1 MDKLIVEGGYVL
13 DGEIVPAGNK
23 NSAQPMLA
31 ACLLTDEPVTLH
43 NVPNIADVRTLLNM
57 LRDMGVEVEDSELA
71 ATHTI
76 TLQACKVER
85 QPDRFLGSKVRGSI
99 LMAGPL
105 LTRTGYAV
113 VGQPGGDAIGRRRV
127 DTHLIAL
134 EALGAK
140 VEVDN
145 DQYFM
150 EAPARLKGTNIF
162 LDEASV
168 TGTEQ
173 AILASVLAEGET
185 LICNAAAEPHVQDL
199 CHMLNKL
206 GAKISGIGTNTINIR
221 GVSKLHGGEHTIIS
235 DHIEIGSFIGLAAVT
250 GGHLR
255 IKKAVPEHL
264 RMTNLVFSRLGV
276 RVDVDGEDIV
286 VPGGQDLRVIYDVH
300 EAVPKIDD
308 GIWPAFPSDLMSIA
322 LVTAT
327 QSEGTVLIFEK
338 MFESRLFF
346 VDRLISMG
354 ARIVLCDPHRCV
366 VVGKSPLR
374 GDDITSPDIRA
385 GMALLLAALCA
396 DGNSTIYNVG
406 QIDRGYEAIETR
418 LEALGARIKRVRD
431 S

>member
-1 MDKLIVEGGYVL
+1 MDKLIVEGGL
-13 DGEIVPAGNK
+13 PLNGEIVPAGNK

-31 ACLLTDEPVTLH
+31 ACLLTDQPVTLH

-71 ATHTI
+71 TTHSI
-76 TLQACKVER
+76 TLQARKVER
-85 QPDRFLGSKVRGSI
+85 QPDRFLGAKVRGSI

-134 EALGAK
+134 KALGAK
-140 VEVDN
+140 VDVEN

-150 EAPARLKGTNIF
+150 EAPVRLKGTSIF

-173 AILASVLAEGET
+173 AVLASVLAEGAT
-185 LICNAAAEPHVQDL
+185 TICNAAAEPHVQDL
-199 CHMLNKL
+199 CDMLNKL
-206 GAKISGIGTNTINIR
+206 GAKISGIGSNTITIK
-221 GVSKLHGGEHTIIS
+221 GVEKLHGGEHTIIS

-250 GGHLR
+250 GGNLR
-255 IKKAVPEHL
+255 IKRAVPEHM

-276 RVDVDGEDIV
+276 QVDVEGDDIV

-300 EAVPKIDD
+300 DAVPKIDD
-308 GIWPAFPSDLMSIA
+308 GVWPAFPSDLISIA

-396 DGNSTIYNVG
+396 DDKSTIYNVG
-406 QIDRGYEAIETR
+406 QIDRGYESIETR

-431 S
+431 

>member
-1 MDKLIVEGGYVL
+1 MDKLIVEGGQVL
-13 DGEIVPAGNK
+13 NGEIVPAGNK

-31 ACLLTDEPVTLH
+31 ACLLTDEAITLH
-43 NVPNIADVRTLLNM
+43 NVPNIADVRTLLSM
-57 LRDMGVEVEDSELA
+57 LGDMGVEVDASDLA
-71 ATHTI
+71 TTHSI
-76 TLQACKVER
+76 TLQARKVER
-85 QPDRFLGSKVRGSI
+85 QPDRFLGAKVRGSI

-134 EALGAK
+134 KALGAK

-150 EAPARLKGTNIF
+150 RAEGRLKGTGIF

-185 LICNAAAEPHVQDL
+185 TICNAAAEPHVQDL
-199 CHMLNKL
+199 CEMLNKL
-206 GAKISGIGTNTINIR
+206 GAKISGIGTNTLR
-221 GVSKLHGGEHTIIS
+221 VCGVDSLHGGEHTIIS

-276 RVDVDGEDIV
+276 QVQVDGDDIV

-374 GDDITSPDIRA
+374 GDEITSPDIRA
-385 GMALLLAALCA
+385 GMALLLASLCA

-431 S
+431 

>member
-1 MDKLIVEGGYVL
+1 MDRLVVEGGRAL
-13 DGEIVPAGNK
+13 NGEIVPTGNK

-31 ACLLTDEPVTLH
+31 ACLLTDEPITLR
-43 NVPNIADVRTLLNM
+43 NVPDIADVRTLLNM
-57 LRDMGVEVEDSELA
+57 LQDMGVEVEASELA
-71 ATHTI
+71 ATHSI
-76 TLQACKVER
+76 TLQARKVER
-85 QPDRFLGSKVRGSI
+85 QPDKFLGSKVRGSI

-134 EALGAK
+134 KALGAK

-150 EAPARLKGTNIF
+150 QAEGRLKGTDIF

-173 AILASVLAEGET
+173 AILASVLAEGDT
-185 LICNAAAEPHVQDL
+185 TICNAAAEPHVQDL

-206 GAKISGIGTNTINIR
+206 GARISGIGTNTLSIQ
-221 GVSKLHGGEHTIIS
+221 GVTRLRGGEHTIIS

-264 RMTNLVFSRLGV
+264 RMTKLVFSRLGV
-276 RVDVDGEDIV
+276 QVEVEGGDIV
-286 VPGGQDLRVIYDVH
+286 VPGGQDLRVIYDVD

-327 QSEGTVLIFEK
+327 QAEGTVLIFEK

-366 VVGKSPLR
+366 VVGKSRLR

-396 DGNSTIYNVG
+396 DGKSTIYNVG
-406 QIDRGYEAIETR
+406 QIDRGYESIETR

-431 S
+431 

>member
-1 MDKLIVEGGYVL
+1 MDKLIVEGGHVL
-13 DGEIVPAGNK
+13 NGEIVPAGNK

-43 NVPNIADVRTLLNM
+43 NVPDIADVRTLLNM
-57 LRDMGVEVEDSELA
+57 LRDMGVEVEASELA
-71 ATHTI
+71 TRHSI
-76 TLQACKVER
+76 TLQARKVDR
-85 QPDRFLGSKVRGSI
+85 QPDKFLGARVRGSI

-134 EALGAK
+134 KALGAK

-150 EAPARLKGTNIF
+150 EAPARLKGTDIF

-173 AILASVLAEGET
+173 AILASVLAEGAT
-185 LICNAAAEPHVQDL
+185 TICNAAAEPHVQDL

-206 GAKISGIGTNTINIR
+206 GAKISGIGTNTLSII
-221 GVSKLHGGEHTIIS
+221 GVTRLHGGEHTIIS

-264 RMTNLVFSRLGV
+264 RMTMLVFIRLGV
-276 RVDVDGEDIV
+276 QVDVDGDDIV

-374 GDDITSPDIRA
+374 GDEITSPDIRA

-431 S
+431 